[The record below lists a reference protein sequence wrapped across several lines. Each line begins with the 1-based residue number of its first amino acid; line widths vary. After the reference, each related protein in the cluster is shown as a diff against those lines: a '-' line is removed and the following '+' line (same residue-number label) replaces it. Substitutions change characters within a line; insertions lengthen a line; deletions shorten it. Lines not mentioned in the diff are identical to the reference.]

1 MSTLEP
7 TLSGHE
13 QARTSR
19 GIRAIP
25 RRRLVLDRWNR
36 ALIALGGQGVIALIL
51 AMFVFLVLE
60 AWPLLRAPSVGQARV
75 LAVPG
80 TSAAVL
86 ADPYLTHLAS
96 VDRDGTLTVVRR
108 DDGAV
113 VLSVPLLAAA
123 STAEAPAG
131 DASPAEPTGEP
142 GASEPDGSAA
152 GATEA
157 AAAAPASV
165 LGVFPGGLGAPILLA
180 SDDGRLV
187 AAQLDFGV
195 TFAANQRVVTP
206 TLGGVHE
213 VRLDPTGAP
222 VQSAAVQIADDAA
235 TWVGRLA
242 SGELVLHR
250 VSVEENFFTG
260 QRSES
265 VERTTLGGDLPVT
278 VWTLSPDQ
286 RSLYGATEGG
296 RLAWW
301 RLDEGAEPVEVLDV
315 GGPITAMTLLK
326 GGQTLVVGRGDGTI
340 SNFFRI
346 RRALSENLTR
356 VRELAP
362 LGSGV
367 LRLAPSGRDRSVLAL
382 GQGGEL
388 ALYYA
393 TSGRRLWAGHSPIE
407 GATSAALTPKGDAAL
422 LGGAGRLASLAIDAP
437 HPEVSWKT
445 YFGKLWYEGF
455 EKPESVWQSTGGSDE
470 FEPKLSL
477 LPLLFGTLKGTLYS
491 LFLAVPI
498 AILGAMYTSQF
509 IHPRFQRVVKPTV
522 EMMASLPSVVLG
534 LVAGLWLAPRLE
546 THFPALV
553 AVLVL
558 TPVLLVLAGWLWSR
572 APAALRARV
581 PTGSEVVFFAA
592 FLVVA
597 WAGILQAGP
606 TLERV
611 LFGGDYQAWFFEA
624 LGLRYD
630 QRNAAVVGIA
640 MGFAVIPIIFS
651 IAEDAFSSVP
661 QTLAAG
667 SLALGANRWET
678 VVQVVLPTAS
688 PAIFSAV
695 MVGLG
700 RAVGETMIVL
710 MATGNTPIMDWSIF
724 NGFRTLSANI
734 AVEIPEAPHG
744 GTLYRTLFLTAL
756 LLFAFTFAINT
767 VAEIVRVRLRKKFG
781 RL

>member
-1 MSTLEP
+1 MASLEP
-7 TLSGHE
+7 TISGPDE
-13 QARTSR
+13 TQTSR
-19 GIRAIP
+19 GIRTIP

-36 ALIALGGQGVIALIL
+36 GLIALGGQGVIALIL

-60 AWPLLRAPSVGQARV
+60 AWPLVETPRLGEADRYAIG
-75 LAVPG
+75 G
-80 TSAAVL
+80 TSAVVL
-86 ADPYLTHLAS
+86 ADPHLTHLAT
-96 VDRDGTLTVVRR
+96 VDRDGTLEVVRR
-108 DDGAV
+108 SDGAV
-113 VLSVPLLAAA
+113 VLSTPLLGAGTAA
-123 STAEAPAG
+123 PDAG
-131 DASPAEPTGEP
+131 
-142 GASEPDGSAA
+142 GAN
-152 GATEA
+152 
-157 AAAAPASV
+157 AAPAQNDEAMTAPAASV
-165 LGVFPGGLGAPILLA
+165 YRVFPVRQEGPILIA
-180 SDDGRLV
+180 SDDGRL
-187 AAQLDFGV
+187 FV
-195 TFAANQRVVTP
+195 TTVGFDIHFENNERVVTP
-206 TLGGVHE
+206 TLGGIQQAQ
-213 VRLDPTGAP
+213 LDPSGAP
-222 VQSAAVQIADDAA
+222 VASAVVQLGDDSA
-235 TWVGRLA
+235 TWVGQLQ
-242 SGELVLHR
+242 SGEIVLHR
-250 VSVEENFFTG
+250 VGIEENLFTG
-260 QRSES
+260 ERSET
-265 VERTTLGGDLPVT
+265 VERTTLGGGDHAFAHWVMA
-278 VWTLSPDQ
+278 PDQ
-286 RSLYGATEGG
+286 RSLYGATEAGQI
-296 RLAWW
+296 AWW
-301 RLDEGAEPVEVLDV
+301 DLGEGGDPVEVLDV

-362 LGSGV
+362 LGSAV
-367 LRLAPSGRDRSVLAL
+367 VQLAASGRDRSVLAL
-382 GQGGEL
+382 GSGGDL

-393 TSGRRLWAGHSPIE
+393 TSGRRLWSGRSLLE
-407 GATSAALTPKGDAAL
+407 GATTASLTPKGDSAL
-422 LGGAGRLASLAIDAP
+422 LGGEGGVASVAIDAP

-455 EKPESVWQSTGGSDE
+455 EKPEAVWQSTGGSDE

-509 IHPRFQRVVKPTV
+509 IHPSFQRVVKPTV

-546 THFPALV
+546 THFPAMV
-553 AVLVL
+553 AILVL
-558 TPVLLVLAGWLWSR
+558 TPVLLVLAGWLWLR

-581 PTGSEVVFFAA
+581 PTGSEVVFFAI

-597 WAGILQAGP
+597 WSAILEAGP
-606 TLERV
+606 AIESV
-611 LFGGDYQAWFFEA
+611 LFGGDYQAWFFRT
-624 LGLRYD
+624 LDLRYD

-710 MATGNTPIMDWSIF
+710 MATGNTPIMDWSVF

-767 VAEIVRVRLRKKFG
+767 VAEIVRVRLRKRFG

>member
-1 MSTLEP
+1 MASTELNI
-7 TLSGHE
+7 SGRHE
-13 QARTSR
+13 TPTSR

-36 ALIALGGQGVIALIL
+36 GLIALGGQGVIALIL

-60 AWPLLRAPSVGQARV
+60 AWPLVQSASVGQADRYP
-75 LAVPG
+75 ADG

-86 ADPYLTHLAS
+86 ADPHRTHLAT
-96 VDRDGTLTVVRR
+96 VDHEGTLEVVRR
-108 DDGAV
+108 ADGAV
-113 VLSVPLLAAA
+113 VLTSALLQTVAGGGPNTTDAP
-123 STAEAPAG
+123 PAG
-131 DASPAEPTGEP
+131 PEAD
-142 GASEPDGSAA
+142 A
-152 GATEA
+152 GAEA
-157 AAAAPASV
+157 AAATRAHR
-165 LGVFPGGLGAPILLA
+165 VFPARQEGPILIA
-180 SDDGRLV
+180 GDDGRL
-187 AAQLDFGV
+187 
-195 TFAANQRVVTP
+195 FATTVVFDVHFVDNERVVTP
-206 TLGGVHE
+206 GLGRVRQA
-213 VRLDPTGAP
+213 RLDPSGAP
-222 VQSAAVQIADDAA
+222 VASAAVQLGEDAA
-235 TWVGRLA
+235 TWVGQLA
-242 SGELVLHR
+242 DGEIVLHR
-250 VSVEENFFTG
+250 VDVEENLFTG
-260 QRSES
+260 ERSET
-265 VERTTLGGDLPVT
+265 VVRTTLGGGGLAFAHWVLT
-278 VWTLSPDQ
+278 PDQ
-286 RSLYGATEGG
+286 RSLYGATEAGQV
-296 RLAWW
+296 AWW
-301 RLDEGAEPVEVLDV
+301 DLREGGDPVEILEV
-315 GGPITAMTLLK
+315 GGPITAVTLLK

-362 LGSGV
+362 MSSGV
-367 LRLAPSGRDRSVLAL
+367 LQLAASGRDRSVLAL
-382 GQGGEL
+382 GEAGDL

-393 TSGRRLWAGHSPIE
+393 TSGRRLWSGRSPLE
-407 GATSAALTPKGDAAL
+407 STTSAALTPKGDSAV
-422 LGGAGRLASLAIDAP
+422 LGGQGRIASVAIDAP
-437 HPEVSWKT
+437 HPEISWKT

-455 EKPESVWQSTGGSDE
+455 EKPEAVWQSTGGSDE

-509 IHPRFQRVVKPTV
+509 IHPSFQRVVKPTV

-553 AVLVL
+553 AILLL
-558 TPVLLVLAGWLWSR
+558 TPLMLVLAGALWTR

-581 PTGSEVVFFAA
+581 PSGSEIVFFAV
-592 FLVVA
+592 FLVIG
-597 WAGILQAGP
+597 WAGILEAGP
-606 TLERV
+606 AIERV
-611 LFGGDYQAWFFEA
+611 LFGGDYQAWFFET
-624 LGLRYD
+624 LDLRYD

-710 MATGNTPIMDWSIF
+710 MATGNTPIMDWSVF

-767 VAEIVRVRLRKKFG
+767 VAEVVRIRLRKRFG